1 MSQSSIR
8 MKQRAKTLDERVK
21 TSELFPRIR
30 DAELQMQISEEKYIK
45 RTLKKAKQREIALL
59 HRSNVPKLPP
69 VSGPKQDLFTGHVL
83 NKDPSCSKYMLF
95 DEIFFPKLFD
105 PTISAGPPHT
115 IDNIW
120 MLGFQHYAIQ
130 QQNKVKQ
137 RAPMQV

>member
-8 MKQRAKTLDERVK
+8 MKERAKTLDYRVK
-21 TSELFPRIR
+21 SSELFPRIR
-30 DAELQMQISEEKYIK
+30 DVEVQMQLSEEKYIK
-45 RTLKKAKQREIALL
+45 RTLKKAKQRELALL

-69 VSGPKQDLFTGHVL
+69 MTGGVQDLFTGHVL
-83 NKDPSCSKYMLF
+83 NKDPSCSKYMAF

-105 PTISAGPPHT
+105 PVISSGPPHT

-130 QQNKVKQ
+130 QQNKVKK